1 MRVEKSNYNDSATLS
16 KISAAPKATNIWD
29 LIKKNKEERK
39 DEVIKSYIILST
51 AGIILFLFIFFY
63 FLF

>member
-1 MRVEKSNYNDSATLS
+1 MRAEKSNYNASATLS
-16 KISAAPKATNIWD
+16 KISEASKSTNIWD
-29 LIKKNKEERK
+29 IIKKNKEERK
-39 DEVIKSYIILST
+39 DEVIKNYIILSS